1 MKQQCP
7 PWHHFK
13 WVKSDLIHSKFLNCD
28 ELQTSVKNGLTAVDS
43 VRYINDTYLS
53 YLLSALVKHYQHYLH
68 VTKYERPI
76 LDSKTRLEQ
85 SFSAEQHCK
94 YLDTR
99 YFMSEMTVWSNGYA
113 MMWNQCQLQST
124 SLCKNIFSLLY
135 IKLLTTVHRINMVL
149 VWVCGLMTS
158 IK

>member
-1 MKQQCP
+1 MTRQCP
-7 PWHHFK
+7 PRHHFK

-76 LDSKTRLEQ
+76 WTARHVLNNRLLPNNIASTWTHVISCQKWPFEATCMSWYEINVNCKARHFVKTY
-85 SFSAEQHCK
+85 SHYC
-94 YLDTR
+94 
-99 YFMSEMTVWSNGYA
+99 
-113 MMWNQCQLQST
+113 
-124 SLCKNIFSLLY
+124 I
-135 IKLLTTVHRINMVL
+135 
-149 VWVCGLMTS
+149 
-158 IK
+158 